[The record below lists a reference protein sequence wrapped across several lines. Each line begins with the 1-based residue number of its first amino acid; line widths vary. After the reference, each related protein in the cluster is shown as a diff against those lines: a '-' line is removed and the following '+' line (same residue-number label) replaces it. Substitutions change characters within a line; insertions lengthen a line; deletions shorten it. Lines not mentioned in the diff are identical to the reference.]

1 MLPARCTWSPLQLKR
16 DVSNATEAGVLVI
29 ASANKLGDPAPYQ
42 FSEVYSL
49 SDSSTHSAAGQAL
62 GYFQQCMRALAEL
75 GRRGAFEP
83 TIEMRIEM
91 LDDIDFSDGGS
102 PTELLQVKH
111 HIGPGT
117 VTMNSVDLWRSLNVW
132 MDLTLDE
139 KPVLRMVTTQDTD
152 EDLALLRSG
161 AGRDVLQAIDLLIEA
176 ADKDGNATS
185 RAWRQR
191 FLALEDD
198 QRVALVDRVV
208 IDDATPSA
216 GGFDS
221 ELVQVFRYAI
231 TPGKGAAFVALLKGW
246 WAGVAVRLLDRS
258 LDAITGADLA
268 TQVADIVDQLRA
280 DSLPVDPDV
289 LQRFDESITADYQ
302 DRAFVHQLVWI
313 ALDHD
318 RLWKAIRDYHR
329 AYAQRSF
336 WLRYQLVGEQELDR
350 FAFKLH
356 DEWEQVF
363 DDEVARMTTDGRE
376 PGKVGQDVLSRVAR
390 ECRSRLR
397 DRFDEPWF
405 NRGMFHALADGE
417 LGQQV
422 GWHPD
427 FQAQLEGLLSDVA
440 T

>member
-1 MLPARCTWSPLQLKR
+1 MPGS
-16 DVSNATEAGVLVI
+16 G
-29 ASANKLGDPAPYQ
+29 
-42 FSEVYSL
+42 
-49 SDSSTHSAAGQAL
+49 THSAAGQAL

-75 GRRGAFEP
+75 GRRGATEP
-83 TIEMRIEM
+83 TVEMRIEM

-132 MDLTLDE
+132 MDLDIDE
-139 KPVLRMVTTQDTD
+139 NPVLRMVTTQHTD
-152 EDLALLRSG
+152 DHLALLRSG
-161 AGRDVLQAIDLLIEA
+161 AGRDVLQAIDLLDEA
-176 ADKDGNATS
+176 ADKEGNATS
-185 RAWRQR
+185 TTWRKR
-191 FLALEDD
+191 FLTLDDD
-198 QRVALVDRVV
+198 QKFALVDRVV

-216 GGFDS
+216 GGLDS
-221 ELVQVFRYAI
+221 ELVKVFRYAI
-231 TPGKGAAFVALLKGW
+231 TPGKEEAFVALLKGW
-246 WAGVAVRLLDRS
+246 WAGIAVRLLDRS
-258 LDAITGADLA
+258 LDAITGTDLA
-268 TQVADIVDQLRA
+268 IQVADIVDQLRA

-302 DRAFVHQLVWI
+302 DRTFVHQLAWI
-313 ALDHD
+313 ALDHE

-329 AYAQRSF
+329 AYTQRSF

-363 DDEVARMTTDGRE
+363 DDEVARMATDDRE

-405 NRGMFHALADGE
+405 NRGMLHALADGE
-417 LGQQV
+417 LGHQV

-427 FQAQLEGLLSDVA
+427 FQTQLEGLLSDVTA
-440 T
+440 